1 MHACPLRSAGTY
13 SAPLMALPDTRTSQ
27 PGWLRQCGTRLTFF
41 WPLKMIGTT
50 LGMTGFFLAYFWVL
64 RHPLSSPVVMPVTS
78 IDRWIGFCP
87 VALPLYV
94 SLWVYV
100 SLAPALLNTRRE
112 LFFIGMAAL
121 AMSVIGLGIF
131 LFRPTAVPPAA
142 IDWTHHSAFAFLKTV
157 DASGNACP
165 SLHVAFALL
174 AAVWIARVLRQTGAG
189 LLPRALNWSW
199 CVGIFYS
206 TVATGQH
213 VVFDVLAGVALGGV
227 IAVVSVRRV

>member
-1 MHACPLRSAGTY
+1 MVQ
-13 SAPLMALPDTRTSQ
+13 PDTRTSQ
-27 PGWLRQCGTRLTFF
+27 PGWLRQCVARLTLF

-50 LGMTGFFLAYFWVL
+50 LGMTFFFMAYFWVL
-64 RHPLSSPVVMPVTS
+64 RHPFGSPVVMPLTS
-78 IDRWIGFCP
+78 LDRRIGFCP
-87 VALPLYV
+87 AALPLYV

-112 LFFIGMAAL
+112 LFFVGVAAL
-121 AMSVIGLGIF
+121 AMSVTGLGIF
-131 LFRPTAVPPAA
+131 LLWPTTIPPAA

-165 SLHVAFALL
+165 SLHVAFALF

-189 LLPRALNWSW
+189 WLPHALNCVW
-199 CVGIFYS
+199 CLGIFYS

-227 IAVVSVRRV
+227 IALLSVSRV